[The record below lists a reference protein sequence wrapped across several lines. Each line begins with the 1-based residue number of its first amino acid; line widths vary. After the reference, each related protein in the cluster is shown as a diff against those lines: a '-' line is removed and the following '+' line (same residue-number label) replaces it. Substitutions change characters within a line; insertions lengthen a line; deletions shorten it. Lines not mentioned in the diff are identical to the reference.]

1 MAVARRPQQDEFMHL
16 AGPTAVESGPSDR
29 ENSAPMETTYAYLAG
44 AIDSRGTITFGVSGR
59 SFFPRIALSGTSPD
73 LPNLA
78 LAILSGTIYHRQPR
92 KPSFNA
98 FYHWEVRGHAAREPL
113 LRLRPY
119 LRSKRRH
126 AEIALEMLDLID
138 SQFRPISAEDF
149 AKRVRLFEQMD
160 RLNPDRRRQKQPITG
175 Y

>member
-1 MAVARRPQQDEFMHL
+1 MHL

-98 FYHWEVRGHAAREPL
+98 FYHWDQGSRARAAASPE
-113 LRLRPY
+113 
-119 LRSKRRH
+119 
-126 AEIALEMLDLID
+126 A
-138 SQFRPISAEDF
+138 ISAIKT
-149 AKRVRLFEQMD
+149 APRGD
-160 RLNPDRRRQKQPITG
+160 RA
-175 Y
+175 